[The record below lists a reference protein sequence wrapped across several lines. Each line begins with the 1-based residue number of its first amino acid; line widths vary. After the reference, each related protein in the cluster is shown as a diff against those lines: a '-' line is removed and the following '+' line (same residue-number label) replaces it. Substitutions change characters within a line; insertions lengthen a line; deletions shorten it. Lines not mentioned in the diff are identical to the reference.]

1 MREAATGASLRAEE
15 LRLRWRVR
23 LENLRFFLAYLRR
36 NTLSMAGLAIIVAF
50 LLTALFGPLLAPH
63 DPLRGNTAERLQPP
77 SAEHWFG
84 TDQLGRD
91 IFSRVL
97 HGARIS
103 LHISLM
109 VALIAGSLGTVIG
122 ITAGYFGGW
131 VDALLMRL
139 TDMFFAFPKLVLAM
153 AVAAALGPDL
163 ENVIFAV
170 AVASWPVY
178 ARLARG
184 ETLVVRHETYIEAA
198 RALGA
203 GRLRILFQHVLP
215 MTVTPIIIQVT
226 LDMGFIILVAAGLG
240 FIGFGA
246 QPPTPEWGIMIAEG
260 RNYITSEWWLS
271 TFPGLAILITV
282 LGFNLLGD
290 GLRDVLDPRMV
301 R

>member
-1 MREAATGASLRAEE
+1 MSVATGWLEE
-15 LRLRWRVR
+15 LRYRYKYR
-23 LENLRFFLAYLRR
+23 LENLTYFLTYLRR
-36 NTLSMAGLAIIVAF
+36 NTLSVLGILIIFAF
-50 LLTALFGPLLAPH
+50 LLIAIFGPSLAPY
-63 DPLRGNTAERLQPP
+63 DPIKSETANRLQVP
-77 SAEHWFG
+77 SAGHWFG

-91 IFSRVL
+91 IFSRVI

-103 LHISLM
+103 LRIAM
-109 VALIAGSLGTVIG
+109 IVAVIAGTIGTVVG
-122 ITAGYFGGW
+122 ITSGYFGGL
-131 VDALLMRL
+131 VDDGLMRV

-163 ENVIFAV
+163 ENLILAI

-184 ETLVVRHETYIEAA
+184 EALAVREEDYIEAV

-215 MTVTPIIIQVT
+215 MCITPIIIQVT
-226 LDMGFIILVAAGLG
+226 LDMGFIILIAAGLG

-260 RNYITSEWWLS
+260 RNYITSDWWVS
-271 TFPGLAILITV
+271 TFPGLAILVTV

-290 GLRDVLDPRMV
+290 GLRDVLDPRLT